1 MQNFKKLQLK
11 ISEKTDIHFLSHM
24 HPQQLA
30 KDLRQW
36 QINVDVANDLAL
48 KLLRDYSAD
57 DTRKVHMITENINAS
72 WANIHKRYE

>member
-1 MQNFKKLQLK
+1 
-11 ISEKTDIHFLSHM
+11 M
-24 HPQQLA
+24 HLQQLA

-36 QINVDVANDLAL
+36 KINIDVANDSAL

-72 WANIHKRYE
+72 WASIQKR